1 MKKIERDRIA
11 ENIAE
16 YDSLSDQERGQFIAQ
31 VLEDQP
37 YLMGFVT
44 NLADDFSEKEHEALV
59 DSVLILINAF
69 IATGIPV
76 DTIPDPM
83 IQEVLQ
89 EKIEAYEA
97 MADKGEVKAHEV
109 SELADSPLTFEDLRH
124 RALAKSDLAQ
134 ESVVAQYNF
143 MLVLDALITIVERSI
158 LAQDP
163 ADKDQNDRK

>member
-1 MKKIERDRIA
+1 MKKIKRDRIA

-16 YDSLSDQERGQFIAQ
+16 YDSLSDQERGQFIAR

-76 DTIPDPM
+76 DTIPDAL
-83 IQEVLQ
+83 IQEVLK
-89 EKIEAYEA
+89 EKIDAYEA
-97 MADKGEVKAHEV
+97 MADKGAVKAHAV
-109 SELADSPLTFEDLRH
+109 SELADSPLTFEDLRQ
-124 RALAKSDLAQ
+124 RALTKSDLAQ
-134 ESVVAQYNF
+134 ESAVAQYNF
-143 MLVLDALITIVERSI
+143 MLVLDALITIVERSL
-158 LAQDP
+158 LARGRT
-163 ADKDQNDRK
+163 DKDQNDHP